1 MKPRARPYVL
11 TGTLHSTIVSLVE
24 NEFQLNWA
32 TQLRKGLLDFAI
44 LSALS
49 GRRLYGYELVRTLGE
64 IDSLV
69 VSEGTIYPILSRLKR
84 EEYVD
89 STIEESSEGPAR
101 KYYQLTP
108 RGRAQLQKMNEHWK
122 NLQLGI
128 DTLQK
133 GSKR

>member
-1 MKPRARPYVL
+1 MSDDFHV
-11 TGTLHSTIVSLVE
+11 
-24 NEFQLNWA
+24 NWA
-32 TQLRKGLLDFAI
+32 TQIRKGVLEFAI

-49 GRRLYGYELVRTLGE
+49 GRRLYGYELVRTLGD

-69 VSEGTIYPILSRLKR
+69 ISEGTIYPILSRLKR
-84 EEYVD
+84 EAYVE

-108 RGRAQLQKMNEHWK
+108 RGRAQLQRMNDHWER
-122 NLQLGI
+122 LQHGI

-133 GSKR
+133 GAKK

>member
-1 MKPRARPYVL
+1 M
-11 TGTLHSTIVSLVE
+11 E

-49 GRRLYGYELVRTLGE
+49 GRRLYGYELVRTLGD

-84 EEYVD
+84 ESYID

-101 KYYQLTP
+101 KYYQLTA

-122 NLQLGI
+122 NLQTGI
-128 DTLQK
+128 ETLQT